1 MRVLL
6 DTCTFLWIVSDA
18 PELSKLSREL
28 FRDPSNEVFLSVV
41 SVWEISLKYA
51 LGKLPLSERP
61 EKFVPI
67 QREQH
72 MVDSL
77 VLDENSV
84 LHLSRLP
91 ALHRDPFDRMMICQA
106 ISHGM
111 VILTPDELVAQYP
124 VSTKW

>member
-1 MRVLL
+1 MRILL

-18 PELSKLSREL
+18 PELSKLSQEL

-41 SVWEISLKYA
+41 SVWEISVKYV
-51 LGKLPLSERP
+51 LGKLPLSDKP
-61 EKFVPI
+61 EKFVPF

-72 MVDSL
+72 MVNSL

-91 ALHRDPFDRMMICQA
+91 ALHRDPFDRMLICQA
-106 ISHGM
+106 INHGM